1 MDNSQQIVKAGD
13 VNIESVQITTAQ
25 GFYQD
30 ITNQVIGIQVFEDLF
45 SPFITGTLEI
55 LDSLDL
61 VNVFPLNGEEYLD
74 LKLSTPTLETGNID
88 QKFYI
93 SKMSNRVMAGDRS
106 TVYTLHFVSV
116 DILTD
121 LNTKISKTF
130 SGKCSDIA
138 KQILTDKINGLNIS
152 KKYVI
157 EETKNSTKYIS
168 NFWSPVKNLNNL
180 VENSINTNNQSSFV
194 FYEDRYGFNFVSLD
208 TLYDRNIFQEFVY
221 DSYVRDKPNND
232 GQTTRDVTEDYKRIR
247 EINVPTAFDYIDRL
261 RNGMFGSR
269 MFNHDLTTKRFDNKT
284 YNMLD
289 NFARQTHLNKF
300 PLASNKA
307 SYSYNSMI
315 IKVPKYQGNFTN
327 FGDSTNASSIQN
339 RISLMAQI
347 NANKIEIIVPGR
359 LDYTV
364 GLRIGVKLYKISPN
378 NKEDTD
384 TIDEMLSGS
393 YLISAIN
400 HYINR
405 NTHECTFEL
414 IKESLLI
421 DLDREK

>member
-1 MDNSQQIVKAGD
+1 MDTSQQIVKAGD

-364 GLRIGVKLYKISPN
+364 GLRIEVKLYKISPN

>member
-315 IKVPKYQGNFTN
+315 IKVPKYQGNFSN

>member
-13 VNIESVQITTAQ
+13 INIESVQITTAQ

-93 SKMSNRVMAGDRS
+93 SKMTNRVMAGDRS

-138 KQILTDKINGLNIS
+138 KQLLTDKTHGLNIS

-157 EETKNSTKYIS
+157 EETINSTKYIS

-180 VENSINTNNQSSFV
+180 VENSINTNNQSSYV

-221 DSYVRDKPNND
+221 DSYVRDNPNND

-247 EINVPTAFDYIDRL
+247 EINIPTAFDYIDRL
-261 RNGMFGSR
+261 RSGMFGSR
-269 MFNHDLTTKRFDNKT
+269 MFNHNLTTKRFDNKT

-307 SYSYNSMI
+307 SYTYNALI
-315 IKVPKYQGNFTN
+315 IKVPKYQGNFSD

-364 GLRIGVKLYKISPN
+364 GLRVGVKLYKISPN
-378 NKEDTD
+378 SKEDTD